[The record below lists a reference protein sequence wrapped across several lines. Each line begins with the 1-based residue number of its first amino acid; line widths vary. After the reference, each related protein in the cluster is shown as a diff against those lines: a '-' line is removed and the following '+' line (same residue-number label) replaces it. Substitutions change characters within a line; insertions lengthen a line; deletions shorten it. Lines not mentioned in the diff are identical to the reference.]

1 MATWSWLGGD
11 ESSIY
16 DNFRGRR
23 QEIVHSDLL
32 LLILRRQEM
41 PFVLTLQRFYGNND
55 THQHSGTG
63 SEYQQ
68 SSGALLL
75 RRVCRDKPRLN
86 LYNFPSQGNP
96 KRSFSKQTIPI
107 NRSSPY
113 KYLDKNPIT
122 SRNPR
127 KLQSSIHTRIQFLE
141 HLRKLIFKAGP
152 K

>member
-1 MATWSWLGGD
+1 
-11 ESSIY
+11 
-16 DNFRGRR
+16 
-23 QEIVHSDLL
+23 
-32 LLILRRQEM
+32 M

-152 K
+152 KQTGSGSAPKPSLAWAPNVLNCWEAVICGGVGVRWQVVCF